1 LTQKPHSLT
10 LGVIVKTTFDIDCN
24 MKIYFFII
32 LTFSLTLNTMAQS
45 HSFDTTLVING
56 HSFRILNTD
65 INNESISM
73 TVYRD
78 SKKITIDTL
87 ESGGLA
93 N

>member
-1 LTQKPHSLT
+1 
-10 LGVIVKTTFDIDCN
+10 
-24 MKIYFFII
+24 
-32 LTFSLTLNTMAQS
+32 MAQN

-65 INNESISM
+65 INNDYISM

-78 SKKITIDTL
+78 SKIIAIDTL